1 MKLDNV
7 VKIIK
12 KDNTVDEE
20 ANLMKKEKEVLNYE
34 ISNLREKLIEI
45 QDKTQEIQNK
55 IQKPT
60 NIQNYKLLDR
70 LIDGFTEELTVY
82 WEDLVELLIEELLI
96 EEVKILNKIEREKNN
111 KLADF
116 EELTSFINENANSQI
131 NSNKAKNMKQPYNF
145 YELKGVFDE
154 MKNEE
159 QFIQIKH
166 NIK

>member
-1 MKLDNV
+1 M
-7 VKIIK
+7 KIIK
-12 KDNTVDEE
+12 KDNTEDEE
-20 ANLMKKEKEVLNYE
+20 AHLMRKEKEMLNNE
-34 ISNLREKLIEI
+34 ILNLRDKLHDI

-70 LIDGFTEELTVY
+70 LIDGFTETLTVH
-82 WEDLVELLIEELLI
+82 WEDLIEILIDELLI

-111 KLADF
+111 KLDSY
-116 EELTSFINENANSQI
+116 EELTSFINENTQIPSTKVKNS
-131 NSNKAKNMKQPYNF
+131 KQPYNF
-145 YELKGVFDE
+145 YDLKEVFDD

-166 NIK
+166 NINK